1 MFGRLKNKVSDKV
14 MNTEAGKKFKES
26 DEYEKLKEYRANYS
40 EFKSNLREGVENT
53 QNPAV

>member
-1 MFGRLKNKVSDKV
+1 